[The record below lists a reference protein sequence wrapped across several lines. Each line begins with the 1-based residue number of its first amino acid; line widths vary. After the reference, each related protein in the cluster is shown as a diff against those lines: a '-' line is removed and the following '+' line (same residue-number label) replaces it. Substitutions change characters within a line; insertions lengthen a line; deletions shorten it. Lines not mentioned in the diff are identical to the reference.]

1 MHGHHLPQQ
10 CILFGTIQQ
19 SWQGQSRCGP
29 GCRNHTK
36 SHSPQRGDRPG
47 LYRRAHVTNHSIAQQ
62 IRDDTTG
69 HDHHRPGTAKTSKP
83 CREYGQ
89 SKLSFAGSGRTCYQ
103 PRLTV
108 LGDAVQQFVWVPLRS
123 HTFKISPRGNKR
135 KICTGIFN
143 WPVFLT
149 VFSITQ
155 VGELYQ

>member
-1 MHGHHLPQQ
+1 MIIVLKQDAPDVQVREFCHELEGM
-10 CILFGTIQQ
+10 
-19 SWQGQSRCGP
+19 
-29 GCRNHTK
+29 
-36 SHSPQRGDRPG
+36 G
-47 LYRRAHVTNHSIAQQ
+47 LQ
-62 IRDDTTG
+62 INDSKG
-69 HDHHRPGTAKTSKP
+69 KP

-135 KICTGIFN
+135 KICTCIFN